1 MKTKLLTI
9 VMLLTLSAVTAFGQ
23 ALQTVATMTVSS
35 DRTDDV
41 IIIIN
46 GTLGKTVKI
55 NDITETLAGPNS
67 SKTLT
72 IPYSETITI
81 SSDDPSNII
90 KLNFPDNNLTS
101 LDVSSL
107 TSLESLLCHSND
119 LVSLDVSGCSSL
131 TNLSCY
137 DNALTELNVSGLTYL
152 TNLFCPENE
161 LTSLDVS
168 GLTSLTT
175 LSCYGNKLTSL
186 DVSGLTSLE
195 YLFCY
200 DNRLTALDV
209 SDCSSLYELFCN
221 DNKLTSLNVS
231 GCSSLSKLHCY
242 GNVLT
247 SLDVSDCSVLDELSC
262 YDNELASLNVSGL
275 TSLTTLSCYD
285 NELTELNV
293 PGLTSLTTLYCN
305 DNKLTSLNASGCAS
319 LATLYCWYNSL
330 TSLDVS
336 GCGAFD
342 MFAYYQ
348 DVVIDVPFNYS
359 QTDHFVFFNG
369 DSYAVNSDGTFD
381 VPLPVG
387 VTGYGFSGTFSI
399 VRAAD
404 SRSRY
409 NITMLAEEGVTTD
422 RAVGTHEV
430 IEGYDFRFYTTIA
443 DEYADYDLTVL
454 VNGRE
459 VAPTRYDNMYI
470 IENIDEDKEVAFR
483 LTKKVDHIPTANE
496 HLTATTVSAGV
507 GFITIEAS
515 GASVQITSISG
526 QVVYNTNVT
535 GTTTVNV
542 PQGLYIV
549 LIDGAATKVVVK

>member
-381 VPLPVG
+381 VPLPAG

-409 NITMLAEEGVTTD
+409 NVTMLAEEGVTTD
-422 RAVGTHEV
+422 RAVGIHEV